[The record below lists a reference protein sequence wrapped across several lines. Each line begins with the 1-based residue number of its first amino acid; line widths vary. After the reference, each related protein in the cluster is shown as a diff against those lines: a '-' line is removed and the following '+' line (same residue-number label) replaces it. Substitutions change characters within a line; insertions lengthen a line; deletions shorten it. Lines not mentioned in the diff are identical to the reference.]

1 MPGLKLILAPDHEP
15 ITLIEAR
22 LHLRLDAT
30 GSPASHPD
38 DALVTSLIKAAR
50 QHIDGKDGLLSRA
63 LITQTW
69 ELQLDG
75 FPVNEIRLAL
85 PPLQSVS
92 SVKYDDTAGV
102 EQTVATANYAVD
114 AVTPPGWV
122 IPITGFSWPA
132 TMETPNA
139 VRIRFVAG
147 YGNAAAVPEPIKA
160 AMKLL
165 IGHLYENREEV
176 AVAQTVSI
184 LPMAAEALLS
194 PYVFWTFA

>member
-1 MPGLKLILAPDHEP
+1 MPGLKLILAPDSEP
-15 ITLIEAR
+15 ITLVEAR

-38 DALVTSLIKAAR
+38 DSLVTSLIKAAR

-69 ELQLDG
+69 ELQLDV
-75 FPVNEIRLAL
+75 FPTSEIRLPL

-92 SVKYDDTAGV
+92 SVKYDDIAGV
-102 EQTVATANYAVD
+102 EQTVATADYVVD
-114 AVTPPGWV
+114 TVTPPGWV
-122 IPITGFSWPA
+122 IPVTGKSWPA
-132 TMETPNA
+132 TLETPNA
-139 VRIRFVAG
+139 VRVRYLAG
-147 YGNAAAVPEPIKA
+147 YGNASAVPEPIKA

-165 IGHLYENREEV
+165 IGHWYENREEV
-176 AVAQTVSI
+176 NVGNIVTS

-194 PYVFWTFA
+194 PYIFWTFA